1 MAASLAGQVLL
12 AHPSLDHESFR
23 RSVVLLHHHSAKH
36 GALGVILNR
45 PMGRTLVDLDG
56 RFAGGPLAG
65 AALHE
70 GGPVHPDRLALGAW
84 CLGPSGLGAVR
95 FGLEESEAVALAA
108 DPTVR
113 LRAYVG
119 HAAWS
124 PGQLDNELRLNAW
137 VVAPLGD
144 EVESLGE
151 ELLWRRWLGRIRPD
165 LRLFAEGPGDLGLN

>member
-1 MAASLAGQVLL
+1 
-12 AHPSLDHESFR
+12 
-23 RSVVLLHHHSAKH
+23 
-36 GALGVILNR
+36 
-45 PMGRTLVDLDG
+45 
-56 RFAGGPLAG
+56 
-65 AALHE
+65 
-70 GGPVHPDRLALGAW
+70 
-84 CLGPSGLGAVR
+84 
-95 FGLEESEAVALAA
+95 
-108 DPTVR
+108 VR
-113 LRAYVG
+113 LIQYLCIHRKEIPFAYQRYEIELKSFSRRLYAEAYVG